1 MIITPYLM
9 HSNATYKEA
18 MYASIVV
25 SCTCTVNVE
34 LLVMI
39 EISIEILCA
48 MHALSASYKNFC

>member
-1 MIITPYLM
+1 M

-18 MYASIVV
+18 VYASIVV